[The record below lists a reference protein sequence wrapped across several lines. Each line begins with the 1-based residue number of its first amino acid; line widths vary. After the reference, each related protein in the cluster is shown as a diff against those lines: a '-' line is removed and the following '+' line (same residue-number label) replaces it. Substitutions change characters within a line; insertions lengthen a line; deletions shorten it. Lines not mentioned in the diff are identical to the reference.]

1 MLALIMGKWLIV
13 SVLVEIALIF
23 AVCASASWRGDPA
36 FIMHCV
42 NCVLKPA
49 RNVRRS
55 VKITPH
61 IMLPAKLVRMLAGNA
76 RKRAMLARN
85 LLAAVE

>member
-1 MLALIMGKWLIV
+1 MGKWPIV
-13 SVLVEIALIF
+13 FALVEIALIF
-23 AVCASASWRGDPA
+23 AICVLLLWRVDQN
-36 FIMHCV
+36 FIMRFV

-55 VKITPH
+55 VKNMLH
-61 IMLPAKLVRMLAGNA
+61 IMLPAKFARTLAGNA

-85 LLAAVE
+85 LLAAVDCVQPK